1 MADKYTDLRKYSV
14 KVLATNST
22 EWREVIRVHTMKVAE
37 QCVEEYKKDIPNALF
52 KIVERW

>member
-1 MADKYTDLRKYSV
+1 MADKYIDLRKYSV

-22 EWREVIRVHTMKVAE
+22 KWREVIRVYTMKVAE
-37 QCVEEYKKDIPNALF
+37 QCVEEYKKDIPSALF